1 MNELNELN
9 KLRTEIDIIDS
20 EIVRLINE
28 RAKVAVEVGR
38 VKEKNG
44 LNSFYAP
51 ERERLIFQ
59 RLEKIN
65 PGPFPADALKAVYRE
80 ILSGS
85 LSLERPLQVAYLGP
99 NATFSHQAAIRT
111 FGSSTQFIPV
121 SSFKDVFRAVECGD
135 AQYGVVPVENSTE
148 GIVTYTID
156 LFIDSELRI
165 SSEIL
170 LDVSNNLLSLSGEK
184 EKIRKIYSHPQPT
197 AQCRNWLDMHMKGI
211 PVVDVSS
218 TAVAAEM
225 AVADPESAAIA
236 SEYAARRYNLAFISR
251 GIQDKQNNITRFLVI
266 SKEIP
271 HRTGHDKTSLLLSI
285 KDKAGALLDILA
297 PFSLHGLN
305 LSRIQSRPSKKRAW
319 EYIFFIDLMGHVED
333 DAVARALEEVSKAC
347 LFLKILGSYPSAP
360 STELNSI

>member
-1 MNELNELN
+1 LLSMDELNG
-9 KLRTEIDIIDS
+9 LRAEIDRIDN
-20 EIVRLINE
+20 EIVRLINK
-28 RAKVAVEVGR
+28 RAEIAVEVGR

-44 LNSFYAP
+44 LDSFYAP
-51 ERERLIFQ
+51 ERERIIFQ

-65 PGPFPADALKAVYRE
+65 PGPFPIDALKMVYRE

-99 NATFSHQAAIRT
+99 DATFSHQAAIRA
-111 FGSSTQFIPV
+111 FGSSTHFIPV
-121 SSFKDVFRAVECGD
+121 SSFKDVFRAVESGD

-170 LDVSNNLLSLSGEK
+170 LDVSNNLLSVSGDK
-184 EKIRKIYSHPQPT
+184 ERVKKIYSHPQPT
-197 AQCRNWLDMHMKGI
+197 AQCRNWLEMHMKGI

-218 TAVAAEM
+218 TAIAAEM
-225 AVADPESAAIA
+225 AAADPDSAAIA
-236 SEYAARRYNLAFISR
+236 SEYAARRYNLAFINR
-251 GIQDKQNNITRFLVI
+251 RIQDRQNNVTRFLVI
-266 SKEIP
+266 SKDIP

-285 KDKAGALLDILA
+285 KDRAGALLDILA

-319 EYIFFIDLMGHVED
+319 EYIFFIDLVGHVED
-333 DAVARALEEVSKAC
+333 APVARALEEVGKAC
-347 LFLKILGSYPSAP
+347 LFLKILGSYPSA
-360 STELNSI
+360 ELNSL